1 MNFESN
7 KDKILQLIPIV
18 LLLIVA
24 SIHAYLW
31 LNSSVS
37 VWRLGSF
44 GMYATV
50 DDVAFRH
57 MKVYAVFEKE
67 TQEFALNSSH
77 ERSLLKAR
85 VLPTEANLENLLN
98 YLACDASLLTQE
110 KADAIKL
117 EYWTSHFNVE
127 NLSFFSEKE
136 WEALVSKC

>member
-1 MNFESN
+1 VNLESN

-18 LLLIVA
+18 ILLLVA
-24 SIHAYLW
+24 SVHGYLW

-57 MKVYAVFEKE
+57 MKVYAVFGDASKE
-67 TQEFALNSSH
+67 LALNSTQ

-85 VLPTEANLENLLN
+85 VLPTEANLEKLLS
-98 YLACDASLLTQE
+98 YLACEASLLNQE
-110 KADAIKL
+110 KSDAIRL
-117 EYWTSHFNVE
+117 EYWTSRFNVE
-127 NLSFFSEKE
+127 NLSFSSEKR
-136 WEALVSKC
+136 WEAAVSKC